1 MPAKD
6 FLCRSMPSCLEAGQR
21 AKLNRTCHSA
31 QASLRSL
38 LLEESCIRK
47 RKPKFKFL
55 SEELFAD
62 FLPRK
67 SAAAFAAKRNEHLK
81 DKKKINI
88 KENNENNPRQTL
100 SLAGIVFVVTLI
112 STNRCRW

>member
-1 MPAKD
+1 MKKHKENLKKNW
-6 FLCRSMPSCLEAGQR
+6 F
-21 AKLNRTCHSA
+21 
-31 QASLRSL
+31 SLRSL

-67 SAAAFAAKRNEHLK
+67 FKATFDAKRNEHLK

-88 KENNENNPRQTL
+88 KRKQ
-100 SLAGIVFVVTLI
+100 
-112 STNRCRW
+112 RK